1 MLRFLPGV
9 LLLQLATL
17 VLLWLNL
24 SSWRDLPLI
33 PETALLLTVLLPCAL
48 LGLLTAFWFSAVARQ
63 ANERALGKLREAH
76 ARERQKI
83 EVRAERDKT
92 RLVEK
97 TQKEIKKETRR
108 VNTKANM
115 KVGLSLMG
123 VAVAGVVMIITELI
137 TLGMMTLTT
146 AGGALGGYLFRG
158 KPVRQPSA
166 KLAESVE
173 SAAPK
178 IPRVVGEGRVVAEQ
192 VTPPAASVPV
202 SESDDDPLALPT
214 DQDSGRGTSVS

>member
-17 VLLWLNL
+17 VLLWFNFYHGG
-24 SSWRDLPLI
+24 DLPLV
-33 PETALLLTVLLPCAL
+33 PDTAVLLQVLLPCVL
-48 LGLLTAFWFSAVARQ
+48 LGLLAAFWFSALAKQ
-63 ANERALGKLREAH
+63 ANERALGKLKDTH
-76 ARERQKI
+76 AKERQKI

-92 RLVEK
+92 RMVEQ

-108 VNTKANM
+108 VNTKANV

-137 TLGMMTLTT
+137 TMGMMTLTT

-158 KPVRQPSA
+158 KSA
-166 KLAESVE
+166 RGQTLEPAD
-173 SAAPK
+173 PQL
-178 IPRVVGEGRVVAEQ
+178 PRVVGEGVVVVDQEPETSSATGTVQ
-192 VTPPAASVPV
+192 HPDKGKPV
-202 SESDDDPLALPT
+202 S
-214 DQDSGRGTSVS
+214 

>member
-17 VLLWLNL
+17 VLLWFNL
-24 SSWRDLPLI
+24 SSASDLPMV
-33 PETALLLTVLLPCAL
+33 PDTAMLLQVLLPCVL
-48 LGLLTAFWFSAVARQ
+48 LGLLSAFWFSALAKQ
-63 ANERALGKLREAH
+63 ANERALGKLKDTH

-92 RLVEK
+92 RMVEQ

-108 VNTKANM
+108 VNTKANV

-137 TLGMMTLTT
+137 TMGMMTLTT

-158 KPVRQPSA
+158 KSARRPSA
-166 KLAESVE
+166 ESTD
-173 SAAPK
+173 PQ
-178 IPRVVGEGRVVAEQ
+178 IPRVVGEGMVVAEQ
-192 VTPPAASVPV
+192 ETAAAASNDV
-202 SESDDDPLALPT
+202 DLPST
-214 DQDSGRGTSVS
+214 NGKPIS

>member
-17 VLLWLNL
+17 VLLWFNL
-24 SSWRDLPLI
+24 SSDSDLPMI
-33 PETALLLTVLLPCAL
+33 PDTPMLLQVLLPCVL
-48 LGLLTAFWFSAVARQ
+48 LGLLSAFWFSALARQ
-63 ANERALGKLREAH
+63 ANERALGKLKETH

-92 RLVEK
+92 RMVEQ
-97 TQKEIKKETRR
+97 TQKEIKKEARR
-108 VNTKANM
+108 VNTKANV

-137 TLGMMTLTT
+137 TMGMMTLTT

-158 KPVRQPSA
+158 KSA
-166 KLAESVE
+166 RREVPESTG
-173 SAAPK
+173 PQ
-178 IPRVVGEGRVVAEQ
+178 IPRVVGEGMVVAEQ
-192 VTPPAASVPV
+192 QTATSSSTDVDLPTTNGKPV
-202 SESDDDPLALPT
+202 S
-214 DQDSGRGTSVS
+214 

>member
-17 VLLWLNL
+17 VLLWFNL
-24 SSWRDLPLI
+24 SSGSDLPMV
-33 PETALLLTVLLPCAL
+33 PDTPMLLQVLLPCVL
-48 LGLLTAFWFSAVARQ
+48 LGLLSAFWFSALAKQ
-63 ANERALGKLREAH
+63 ANERALGKLKDTH

-92 RLVEK
+92 RMVEQ

-108 VNTKANM
+108 VNTKANV

-137 TLGMMTLTT
+137 TMGMMTLTT

-158 KPVRQPSA
+158 KSTRREAS
-166 KLAESVE
+166 ESTD
-173 SAAPK
+173 PQ
-178 IPRVVGEGRVVAEQ
+178 IPRVVGEGMVVAEQ
-192 VTPPAASVPV
+192 QTATSSSTDVDLPSTNGKPV
-202 SESDDDPLALPT
+202 S
-214 DQDSGRGTSVS
+214 

>member
-17 VLLWLNL
+17 VLLWFNL
-24 SSWRDLPLI
+24 SSASDLPMV
-33 PETALLLTVLLPCAL
+33 PDTAMLLQVLLPCVL
-48 LGLLTAFWFSAVARQ
+48 LGLLSAFWFSALAKQ
-63 ANERALGKLREAH
+63 ANERALGKLKDTH

-92 RLVEK
+92 RMVEQ

-108 VNTKANM
+108 VNTKANV

-137 TLGMMTLTT
+137 TMGMMTLTT

-158 KPVRQPSA
+158 KSARSPSP
-166 KLAESVE
+166 ESTN
-173 SAAPK
+173 PQ
-178 IPRVVGEGRVVAEQ
+178 IPRVVGEGMVVAEQ
-192 VTPPAASVPV
+192 ETAAAASTDV
-202 SESDDDPLALPT
+202 DLPST
-214 DQDSGRGTSVS
+214 NGKPIS